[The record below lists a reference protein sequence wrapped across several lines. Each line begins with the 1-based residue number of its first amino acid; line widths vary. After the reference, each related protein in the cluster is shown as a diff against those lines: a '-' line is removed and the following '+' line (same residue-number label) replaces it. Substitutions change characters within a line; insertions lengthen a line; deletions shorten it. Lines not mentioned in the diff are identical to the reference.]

1 MTQDQILAALRHA
14 ATLAGGF
21 AVGRG
26 WITDNQL
33 LAILGLL
40 PGLIAAFYAFRSA
53 SPAAQIEKVA
63 SNPGV
68 KEIVAKQTAA
78 GAELVKAATSP
89 KVVAQ

>member
-1 MTQDQILAALRHA
+1 MTQDQILAALRHV

-33 LAILGLL
+33 LAIMGLL

-63 SNPGV
+63 ANPQV
-68 KEIVAKQTAA
+68 QKVVAAPAVAA
-78 GAELVKAATSP
+78 ASPSP
-89 KVVAQ
+89 KVVTQ

>member
-1 MTQDQILAALRHA
+1 MTQDQLLAALRHV

-40 PGLIAAFYAFRSA
+40 PGVIAAFYAFRSA

-63 SNPGV
+63 ANPDV
-68 KEIVAKQTAA
+68 SKVVAAPKVAA
-78 GAELVKAATSP
+78 ASPSP
-89 KVVAQ
+89 KVVTQ